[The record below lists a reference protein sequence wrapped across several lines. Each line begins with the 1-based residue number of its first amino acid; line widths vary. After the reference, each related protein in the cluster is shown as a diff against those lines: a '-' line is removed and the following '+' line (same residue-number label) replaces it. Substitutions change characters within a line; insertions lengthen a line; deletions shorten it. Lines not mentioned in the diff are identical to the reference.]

1 MKLYIKKN
9 FYLIL
14 IFLQMVLTK
23 IDKSSKGHL
32 LKQVLQIQ
40 KFVDSETQGCFP
52 QLFPV
57 R

>member
-9 FYLIL
+9 LYLIL

-23 IDKSSKGHL
+23 IDKSSRGHL

>member
-1 MKLYIKKN
+1 MI
-9 FYLIL
+9 
-14 IFLQMVLTK
+14 LTK
-23 IDKSSKGHL
+23 IDKSSKGYL

-40 KFVDSETQGCFP
+40 KFVNTQTQGCFP